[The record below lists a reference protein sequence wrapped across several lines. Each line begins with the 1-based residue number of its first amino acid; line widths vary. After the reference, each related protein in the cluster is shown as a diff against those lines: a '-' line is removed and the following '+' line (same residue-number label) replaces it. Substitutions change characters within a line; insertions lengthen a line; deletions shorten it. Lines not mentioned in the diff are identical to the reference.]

1 MLGTPGAVE
10 QNPGDT
16 MHDRKEVAL
25 ERLEDQI
32 QWYDRQSA
40 KNQNYYKGLN
50 PHSSD
55 EIGFLSASGPV
66 L

>member
-1 MLGTPGAVE
+1 
-10 QNPGDT
+10 

-40 KNQNYYKGLN
+40 KNQNYYKVLK
-50 PHSSD
+50 
-55 EIGFLSASGPV
+55 LSP
-66 L
+66 